1 MPPSLQSVHASKASV
16 PPSFHKPQT
25 SMNTTETIQVEQ
37 QLEIPTYDKM
47 PMALVRG
54 DGAYVWDAEG
64 NKYLD
69 FYGGHCVSLLG
80 HCHPSIVEA
89 VQAQAEQLIFYSNVA
104 HSPVRARAAQR
115 LADLAPEG
123 LGNVFFANS
132 GSEANETALKLAR
145 KYTGRSGVVALEEG
159 WHGRTLGSLAT
170 THDEKYRAPYAD
182 ALPDTTW
189 IPVGNLDAAEAVLS
203 TEEIAAV
210 ILEPIQSI
218 AGMRELPADYAQ
230 GLRALC
236 DEHGTLLIFDEVQS
250 GVGRT
255 GAFSM
260 SEHLGATPDL
270 IALAKSLGAGVPV
283 SAVLVDDAVADTVEP
298 GDQGST
304 FGGGMLAMAAVEAT
318 LKTLVEDDL
327 MARATEI
334 HEQLVEQVGPVVD
347 EVRGRGCLLGLKFDR
362 PVDPVIEALRDQNVL
377 VGGSSDPHVMRLMP
391 PLVVSD
397 ADVTAFAEA
406 LHAALD
412 ATAAPAEVR

>member
-1 MPPSLQSVHASKASV
+1 M
-16 PPSFHKPQT
+16 
-25 SMNTTETIQVEQ
+25 TTAETIDIEQ
-37 QLEIPTYDKM
+37 ELEIPTYDKM

-54 DGAYVWDAEG
+54 EGPHVWDAEG
-64 NKYLD
+64 TRYLD

-80 HCHPSIVEA
+80 HCHPNVVEA
-89 VQAQAEQLIFYSNVA
+89 VQTQAEQLIFYSNVA

-115 LADLAPEG
+115 LAGLAPDG

-145 KYTGRSGVVALEEG
+145 KYTGRSGVVAMEQG

-182 ALPDTTW
+182 VLPETTW
-189 IPVGNLDAAEAVLS
+189 IPVGDLEAAEAVLA

-218 AGMRELPADYAQ
+218 AGMREIPATYVQ
-230 GLRALC
+230 GLRTLC
-236 DEHGTLLIFDEVQS
+236 DEYGTLLIFDEVQT

-255 GAFSM
+255 GTFSM
-260 SEHLGATPDL
+260 SEQLGATPDL

-283 SAVLVDDAVADTVEP
+283 SGVLVDDVIAETVET

-334 HEQLVEQVGPVVD
+334 HAQVAKAVGPVVE
-347 EVRGRGCLLGLKFDR
+347 EVRGRGCLMGLKLDC
-362 PVDPVIEALRDQNVL
+362 PAEPVIDALRDQNVL

-391 PLVVSD
+391 PLIVSD
-397 ADVTAFAEA
+397 KDIEAFADA
-406 LHAALD
+406 LHTALD
-412 ATAAPAEVR
+412 ATAAPAGAR

>member
-1 MPPSLQSVHASKASV
+1 
-16 PPSFHKPQT
+16 
-25 SMNTTETIQVEQ
+25 
-37 QLEIPTYDKM
+37 
-47 PMALVRG
+47 
-54 DGAYVWDAEG
+54 
-64 NKYLD
+64 
-69 FYGGHCVSLLG
+69 
-80 HCHPSIVEA
+80 
-89 VQAQAEQLIFYSNVA
+89 
-104 HSPVRARAAQR
+104 
-115 LADLAPEG
+115 
-123 LGNVFFANS
+123 VFFANS

-145 KYTGRSGVVALEEG
+145 KYTGRSGVVAMEQG

-182 ALPDTTW
+182 VLPETTW
-189 IPVGNLDAAEAVLS
+189 VPVGDLEAAEAVLA

-218 AGMRELPADYAQ
+218 AGMREIPAGYVQ
-230 GLRALC
+230 GLRVLC
-236 DEHGTLLIFDEVQS
+236 DATGTLLAFDEVQT

-255 GAFSM
+255 GTFSM
-260 SEHLGATPDL
+260 SDALGATPDL

-283 SAVLVDDAVADTVEP
+283 SGVLVDDAVAETVET

-334 HEQLVEQVGPVVD
+334 HDQVVDKVGPVVD
-347 EVRGRGCLLGLKFDR
+347 EVRGRGCLMGLKLDR
-362 PVDPVIEALRDQNVL
+362 PVEPVIDALRDQNVL

-397 ADVTAFAEA
+397 EDIEAFADA

-412 ATAAPAEVR
+412 ATAAPAGAR

>member
-1 MPPSLQSVHASKASV
+1 MTTDEIIDIE
-16 PPSFHKPQT
+16 QT
-25 SMNTTETIQVEQ
+25 
-37 QLEIPTYDKM
+37 LEIPTYDKM

-64 NKYLD
+64 TRYLD

-80 HCHPSIVEA
+80 HCHPAVVEA
-89 VQAQAEQLIFYSNVA
+89 VQAQAEQLMFYSNVA

-115 LADLAPEG
+115 LADLAPDG

-145 KYTGRSGVVALEEG
+145 KYTGRSRVVAMEQG

-170 THDEKYRAPYAD
+170 THDETYRAPYRD
-182 ALPDTTW
+182 VLPETTW
-189 IPVGNLDAAEAVLS
+189 VPVGDLEAAEAVLS
-203 TEEIAAV
+203 SEEIAAV

-218 AGMRELPADYAQ
+218 AGMREVPAAYVQ

-236 DEHGTLLIFDEVQS
+236 DEYGTLLIFDEVQT

-260 SEHLGATPDL
+260 SEPLGATPDL

-283 SAVLVDDAVADTVEP
+283 SAVLVDDAVAASVET

-318 LKTLVEDDL
+318 LTTLVEDDL
-327 MARATEI
+327 MIRATEI
-334 HEQLVEQVGPVVD
+334 HEQLVEQVGPVVE
-347 EVRGRGCLLGLKFDR
+347 EVRGRGCLIGLTLDR
-362 PVDPVIEALRDQNVL
+362 PVGPVVEALRDQNVL

-391 PLVVSD
+391 PLVVSGE
-397 ADVTAFAEA
+397 DVTAFAEA

-412 ATAAPAEVR
+412 ATETPAKVH

>member
-1 MPPSLQSVHASKASV
+1 M
-16 PPSFHKPQT
+16 
-25 SMNTTETIQVEQ
+25 TTAETIEIEQ
-37 QLEIPTYDKM
+37 QFEIPTYDKM

-54 DGAYVWDAEG
+54 EGPYVWDAEG
-64 NKYLD
+64 IQYLD

-80 HCHPSIVEA
+80 HCHPNVVAA
-89 VQAQAEQLIFYSNVA
+89 VQEQAEKLIFYSNVA

-115 LADLAPEG
+115 LAGLAPDG

-145 KYTGRSGVVALEEG
+145 KYTGRSGVVAMEQG

-170 THDEKYRAPYAD
+170 THDEKYRTPYLA
-182 ALPDTTW
+182 ALPETTW
-189 IPVGNLDAAEAVLS
+189 IPVGDLDTAEAVLAS
-203 TEEIAAV
+203 EEVAAV

-218 AGMRELPADYAQ
+218 AGMQEIPADYVQ

-236 DEHGTLLIFDEVQS
+236 DATGTLLIFDEVQT

-260 SEHLGATPDL
+260 SEPLGATPDL

-283 SAVLVDDAVADTVEP
+283 SAVLVDDAVAATVET

-334 HEQLVEQVGPVVD
+334 HDQIAAQVGPVVE
-347 EVRGRGCLLGLKFDR
+347 EVRGRGCLIGLKLDR
-362 PVDPVIEALRDQNVL
+362 PVDPVVDALRDQGVL

-397 ADVTAFAEA
+397 EDIATFAEA

-412 ATAAPAEVR
+412 VTPAPAKAH

>member
-1 MPPSLQSVHASKASV
+1 MDSA
-16 PPSFHKPQT
+16 
-25 SMNTTETIQVEQ
+25 ETIAIEQ

-54 DGAYVWDAEG
+54 EGPYVWDAEG
-64 NKYLD
+64 TRYLD

-80 HCHPSIVEA
+80 HCHPSVVAA

-104 HSPVRARAAQR
+104 HSPVRARAARR
-115 LADLAPEG
+115 LADLAPDG

-145 KYTGRSGVVALEEG
+145 TYTGRSGVVAMEQG

-170 THDEKYRAPYAD
+170 THDETYRAPYAD
-182 ALPDTTW
+182 VLPETSW
-189 IPVGNLDAAEAVLS
+189 VPVGDLDAAEAVLS
-203 TEEIAAV
+203 SEEIAAV
-210 ILEPIQSI
+210 LLEPIQSI
-218 AGMRELPADYAQ
+218 AGMRAMPADYVQ

-236 DEHGTLLIFDEVQS
+236 DATGTLLIFDEVQT

-255 GAFSM
+255 GTFSM
-260 SEHLGATPDL
+260 SDPLGATPDL

-283 SAVLVDDAVADTVEP
+283 SAVLVDDAVAAAVEP

-318 LKTLVEDDL
+318 LRTLVEDDL
-327 MARATEI
+327 MGQATDI
-334 HEQLVEQVGPVVD
+334 HAQVAEAVGPVVD
-347 EVRGRGCLLGLKFDR
+347 EVRGRGCLMGLKLNR
-362 PVDPVIEALRDQNVL
+362 PAEPVIDALRDQNVL

-397 ADVTAFAEA
+397 DDVTSFAEA

-412 ATAAPAEVR
+412 ATSAPARAH

>member
-1 MPPSLQSVHASKASV
+1 MPI
-16 PPSFHKPQT
+16 
-25 SMNTTETIQVEQ
+25 TTAETIDIEQ
-37 QLEIPTYDKM
+37 ELEIPTYDKM

-54 DGAYVWDAEG
+54 EGPHVWDAEG
-64 NKYLD
+64 TKYLD

-80 HCHPSIVEA
+80 HCHPNVVEA

-104 HSPVRARAAQR
+104 HSPVRAQAAQR
-115 LADLAPEG
+115 LADLAPDG

-145 KYTGRSGVVALEEG
+145 KYTGRSGVVAMEQG

-182 ALPDTTW
+182 VLPETTW
-189 IPVGNLDAAEAVLS
+189 VPVGDLDAAEAMLA

-218 AGMRELPADYAQ
+218 AGMREIPAGYVQ

-236 DEHGTLLIFDEVQS
+236 DEYGTLLAFDEVQT

-255 GAFSM
+255 GTFSM
-260 SEHLGATPDL
+260 SEQLGATPDL

-283 SAVLVDDAVADTVEP
+283 SGVLVDDAVAETVET

-334 HEQLVEQVGPVVD
+334 HAQVAEAVGPVVE
-347 EVRGRGCLLGLKFDR
+347 EVRGRGCLMGLKLDR
-362 PVDPVIEALRDQNVL
+362 PAEPVIDALRDRHVL

-391 PLVVSD
+391 PLVVSHE
-397 ADVTAFAEA
+397 DVTAFAES

-412 ATAAPAEVR
+412 ATATSAGAR

>member
-1 MPPSLQSVHASKASV
+1 MDSA
-16 PPSFHKPQT
+16 
-25 SMNTTETIQVEQ
+25 ETIAIEQ

-47 PMALVRG
+47 PMALVQG
-54 DGAYVWDAEG
+54 EGPYVWDAEG
-64 NKYLD
+64 TRYLD

-80 HCHPSIVEA
+80 HCHPNVVAA

-104 HSPVRARAAQR
+104 HSPVRARAARR
-115 LADLAPEG
+115 LADLAPDG

-145 KYTGRSGVVALEEG
+145 TYTGRSGVVAMEQG

-170 THDEKYRAPYAD
+170 THDETYRAPYTD
-182 ALPDTTW
+182 VLPETTW
-189 IPVGNLDAAEAVLS
+189 VPVGDLDAAEAVLS
-203 TEEIAAV
+203 SEEIAAV
-210 ILEPIQSI
+210 LLEPIQSI
-218 AGMRELPADYAQ
+218 AGMRAMPADYVQ

-236 DEHGTLLIFDEVQS
+236 DATGTLLIFDEVQT

-255 GAFSM
+255 GTFSM
-260 SEHLGATPDL
+260 SDPLGATPDL

-283 SAVLVDDAVADTVEP
+283 SAVLVDDAVAAAVDP

-318 LKTLVEDDL
+318 LRTLVEDDL
-327 MARATEI
+327 MGRATDI
-334 HEQLVEQVGPVVD
+334 HTQVAEAVGPVVE
-347 EVRGRGCLLGLKFDR
+347 EVRGRGCLMGLKLNR
-362 PVDPVIEALRDQNVL
+362 PAEPVIDALRDQNVL

-397 ADVTAFAEA
+397 DDVTAFAEA

-412 ATAAPAEVR
+412 ATSAPARAH

>member
-1 MPPSLQSVHASKASV
+1 M
-16 PPSFHKPQT
+16 
-25 SMNTTETIQVEQ
+25 TTAETIDIEQ

-54 DGAYVWDAEG
+54 EGPYVWDAEG
-64 NKYLD
+64 TRYLD

-80 HCHPSIVEA
+80 HCHPNVVAA

-104 HSPVRARAAQR
+104 HSPVRARAARR
-115 LADLAPEG
+115 LTDLAPDG

-145 KYTGRSGVVALEEG
+145 TYTGRSGVVAMEQG

-170 THDEKYRAPYAD
+170 THDETYRAPYAD
-182 ALPDTTW
+182 VLPETTW
-189 IPVGNLDAAEAVLS
+189 VPVGDLDAAEAVLS
-203 TEEIAAV
+203 SEEIAAV
-210 ILEPIQSI
+210 LLEPIQSI
-218 AGMRELPADYAQ
+218 AGMRAMPADYVQ

-236 DEHGTLLIFDEVQS
+236 DATGTLLIFDEVQT

-255 GAFSM
+255 GTFSM
-260 SEHLGATPDL
+260 SDPLGATPDL

-283 SAVLVDDAVADTVEP
+283 SAVLVDDAVAAAVDP

-318 LKTLVEDDL
+318 LRTLVEDDL
-327 MARATEI
+327 MGRATDI
-334 HEQLVEQVGPVVD
+334 HTQVAEAVGPVVE
-347 EVRGRGCLLGLKFDR
+347 EVRGRGCLMGLKLNR
-362 PVDPVIEALRDQNVL
+362 PAEPVIDALRDQNVL

-397 ADVTAFAEA
+397 DDVTAFAEA

-412 ATAAPAEVR
+412 ATSAPARAH

>member
-1 MPPSLQSVHASKASV
+1 M
-16 PPSFHKPQT
+16 
-25 SMNTTETIQVEQ
+25 TTDEIIETEDR
-37 QLEIPTYDKM
+37 LEIPTYDKM

-54 DGAYVWDAEG
+54 EGPYVWDAEG
-64 NKYLD
+64 TRYLD

-80 HCHPSIVEA
+80 HCHPAVVEA

-115 LADLAPEG
+115 LAGLAPDG

-145 KYTGRSGVVALEEG
+145 KYTGRSGVVAMEEG

-170 THDEKYRAPYAD
+170 THDETYRAPYTD
-182 ALPDTTW
+182 VLPETTW
-189 IPVGNLDAAEAVLS
+189 VPGGDLDAAEAALAS
-203 TEEIAAV
+203 EEIAAV

-218 AGMRELPADYAQ
+218 AGMRELSPEYVQ
-230 GLRALC
+230 GLRGLC
-236 DEHGTLLIFDEVQS
+236 DEYGTLLIFDEVQT

-255 GAFSM
+255 GTFSM
-260 SEHLGATPDL
+260 SDPLGATPDL

-283 SAVLVDDAVADTVEP
+283 SAVLVDDAIAETVET

-318 LKTLVEDDL
+318 LTTLVEDDL

-334 HEQLVEQVGPVVD
+334 HDRVAEQVGPVV
-347 EVRGRGCLLGLKFDR
+347 EAVRGRGCLMGLQLDR
-362 PVDPVIEALRDQNVL
+362 PVGPVAESLRDRGVL
-377 VGGSSDPHVMRLMP
+377 VSGSSDPHVMRLMP

-397 ADVTAFAEA
+397 ADVATFAEA

-412 ATAAPAEVR
+412 ATAAPAEAR

>member
-1 MPPSLQSVHASKASV
+1 M
-16 PPSFHKPQT
+16 
-25 SMNTTETIQVEQ
+25 TTDDIIDIEQ
-37 QLEIPTYDKM
+37 QLEIPTYNKM

-54 DGAYVWDAEG
+54 EGPHVWDAEG
-64 NKYLD
+64 TRYLD

-80 HCHPSIVEA
+80 HCHPNVVEA
-89 VQAQAEQLIFYSNVA
+89 VQAQAEQLLFYSNVA

-115 LADLAPEG
+115 LAGLAPDG

-145 KYTGRSGVVALEEG
+145 KYTGRSGVVAMEQG

-182 ALPDTTW
+182 VLPETTW
-189 IPVGNLDAAEAVLS
+189 VPVGDLDAAEAVLA

-218 AGMRELPADYAQ
+218 AGMREIPAAYVQ
-230 GLRALC
+230 GLRTLC
-236 DEHGTLLIFDEVQS
+236 DEYGTLLAFDEVQT

-255 GAFSM
+255 GTFSM
-260 SEHLGATPDL
+260 SDALGATPDL

-283 SAVLVDDAVADTVEP
+283 SGVLVDDVIAETVET

-334 HEQLVEQVGPVVD
+334 HAQVAKAVGPVVE
-347 EVRGRGCLLGLKFDR
+347 EVRGRGCLMGLKLDC
-362 PVDPVIEALRDQNVL
+362 PAEPVIDALRDQNVL

-391 PLVVSD
+391 PLIVSD
-397 ADVTAFAEA
+397 KDIEAFADA
-406 LHAALD
+406 LHTALD
-412 ATAAPAEVR
+412 ATAAPAGAR

>member
-1 MPPSLQSVHASKASV
+1 MDSA
-16 PPSFHKPQT
+16 
-25 SMNTTETIQVEQ
+25 ETIAIEQ

-54 DGAYVWDAEG
+54 EGPYVWDAEG
-64 NKYLD
+64 TRYLD

-80 HCHPSIVEA
+80 HCHPSVVAA

-104 HSPVRARAAQR
+104 HSPVRARAARR
-115 LADLAPEG
+115 LADLAPDG

-145 KYTGRSGVVALEEG
+145 TYTGRSGVVAMEQG

-170 THDEKYRAPYAD
+170 THDETYRAPYAD
-182 ALPDTTW
+182 VLPETSW
-189 IPVGNLDAAEAVLS
+189 VPVGDLDAAEAVLS
-203 TEEIAAV
+203 SEEIAAV
-210 ILEPIQSI
+210 LLEPIQSI
-218 AGMRELPADYAQ
+218 AGMRAMPADYVQ

-236 DEHGTLLIFDEVQS
+236 DATGTLLIFDEVQT

-255 GAFSM
+255 GTFSM
-260 SEHLGATPDL
+260 SDPLGATPDL

-283 SAVLVDDAVADTVEP
+283 SAVLVDDAVAAAVEP

-318 LKTLVEDDL
+318 LRTLVEDDL
-327 MARATEI
+327 MGRATDI
-334 HEQLVEQVGPVVD
+334 HTQVAEAVGPVVE
-347 EVRGRGCLLGLKFDR
+347 EVRGRGCLMGLKLNR
-362 PVDPVIEALRDQNVL
+362 PAEPVIDALRDQNVL

-397 ADVTAFAEA
+397 DDVTAFAEA

-412 ATAAPAEVR
+412 ATSAPARAH

>member
-1 MPPSLQSVHASKASV
+1 M
-16 PPSFHKPQT
+16 
-25 SMNTTETIQVEQ
+25 TTDEIIETEDR
-37 QLEIPTYDKM
+37 LEIPTYDKM

-54 DGAYVWDAEG
+54 EGPYVWDAEG
-64 NKYLD
+64 TRYLD

-80 HCHPSIVEA
+80 HCHPRVVEA

-115 LADLAPEG
+115 LAGLAPDG

-145 KYTGRSGVVALEEG
+145 KYTGRSGVVAMEEG

-170 THDEKYRAPYAD
+170 THDETYRAPYTD
-182 ALPDTTW
+182 VLPETTW
-189 IPVGNLDAAEAVLS
+189 VPGGDLDAAEAALAS
-203 TEEIAAV
+203 EEIAAV

-218 AGMRELPADYAQ
+218 AGMRELSPEYVQ
-230 GLRALC
+230 GLRGLC
-236 DEHGTLLIFDEVQS
+236 DEYGTLLIFDEVQT

-255 GAFSM
+255 GTFSM
-260 SEHLGATPDL
+260 SDPLGATPDL

-283 SAVLVDDAVADTVEP
+283 SAVLVDDAIAETVET

-318 LKTLVEDDL
+318 LTTLVEDDL

-334 HEQLVEQVGPVVD
+334 HDRVAEQVGPVV
-347 EVRGRGCLLGLKFDR
+347 EAVRGRGCLMGLQLDR
-362 PVDPVIEALRDQNVL
+362 PVGPVAESLRDRGVL
-377 VGGSSDPHVMRLMP
+377 VSGSSDPHVMRLMP
-391 PLVVSD
+391 PLVASD
-397 ADVTAFAEA
+397 ADVATFAEA

-412 ATAAPAEVR
+412 ATAAPAEAR